1 MQIREWVESF
11 CKKTGASG
19 QLCFDFMYDKRG
31 GSIFCIE
38 ANPRTSTN
46 LMAFYNHPKFAAAYY
61 KPQVCCEGPSGAH
74 ISQDTCLLHS
84 EKSLQSSQCNK
95 NNARASLR
103 SRVSI

>member
-1 MQIREWVESF
+1 MKCFHECVIVKNLLCMQIREWVESF

-61 KPQVCCEGPSGAH
+61 KPQVCHMA
-74 ISQDTCLLHS
+74 I
-84 EKSLQSSQCNK
+84 
-95 NNARASLR
+95 
-103 SRVSI
+103 